1 MDAEA
6 GDEGGDRLDRGE
18 QRHIVQ
24 NPQQAT
30 SQAAHVTW
38 QQFSFNNIMLNYTY
52 HVQVYFLSLTVILPV
67 SLYAAAEFKIQLS
80 ELSIYQ

>member
-6 GDEGGDRLDRGE
+6 GDEGGHRLHRGE

-24 NPQQAT
+24 NSQQAT

-38 QQFSFNNIMLNYTY
+38 QQLSFNNSMLNFTY
-52 HVQVYFLSLTVILPV
+52 HVQVLFEFNCTLSV
-67 SLYAAAEFKIQLS
+67 SLYAAEFKIQLS
-80 ELSIYQ
+80 DLSNYQ

>member
-6 GDEGGDRLDRGE
+6 GDEGGDRLHRGE

-24 NPQQAT
+24 NSQQAT

-38 QQFSFNNIMLNYTY
+38 QQLSFNNIMLNYTY
-52 HVQVYFLSLTVILPV
+52 HVQVYSLSLTVYCPFI
-67 SLYAAAEFKIQLS
+67 SRRI
-80 ELSIYQ
+80 